1 MVAALAQQRSASFHE
16 RGTEQRPKMM
26 PDLLAGVRGVSF
38 RSGSPPPDGDTGEE
52 EAEQSSGLVVSVA
65 VQQSMWPLHVMASA
79 EWTVA
84 DLVAAAAPSRAHV
97 CRHCRRTETAA
108 RVRDRCHRRA
118 ESRHAGL
125 ARAWC
130 LRRRAKIATAP
141 GCWTGMCPSPAR

>member
-1 MVAALAQQRSASFHE
+1 
-16 RGTEQRPKMM
+16 MM
-26 PDLLAGVRGVSF
+26 PDLLAGVRGASF
-38 RSGSPPPDGDTGEE
+38 RSSGYPSPPPDDGDVGDTGRTP
-52 EAEQSSGLVVSVA
+52 SKVLVSVA

-84 DLVAAAAPSRAHV
+84 DLVAAAAPSRACV
-97 CRHCRRTETAA
+97 CCHCRRTEMAA
-108 RVRDRCHRRA
+108 RVRDCCHCRA

-141 GCWTGMCPSPAR
+141 GR